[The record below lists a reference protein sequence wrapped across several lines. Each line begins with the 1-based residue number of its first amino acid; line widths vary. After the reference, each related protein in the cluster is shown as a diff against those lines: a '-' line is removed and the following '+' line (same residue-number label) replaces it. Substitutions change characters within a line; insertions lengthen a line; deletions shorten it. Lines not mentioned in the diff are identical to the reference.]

1 MKKIMITGIATL
13 LIVAAYE
20 YIVFKNVGVW
30 DDLTKLVFA
39 SLLNPFLWEIPLT
52 LTRAAVRTL
61 GFNHS
66 STNYVLVAWV
76 VSCKKA
82 TGRFVLSTIV
92 DATYVTIASVVLSC
106 AEVFFVVTVG
116 ARDRTLYRRLCV
128 TPSTV
133 VRRVSRRFSRR
144 ISSARVD
151 QPTDTTPAKLVSS
164 DSTRNQP
171 GFESNDPRQN
181 KLAAVKHKRNTKL
194 RSARK
199 EDGMRGPSEQRL
211 SEAPFEL
218 RAVRS
223 SLLPIRA
230 PQSNLPTSRQRS
242 S

>member
-39 SLLNPFLWEIPLT
+39 SLLNPLLWEIPLT

-106 AEVFFVVTVG
+106 AEAFFVVTVG

-164 DSTRNQP
+164 DSTRDQP